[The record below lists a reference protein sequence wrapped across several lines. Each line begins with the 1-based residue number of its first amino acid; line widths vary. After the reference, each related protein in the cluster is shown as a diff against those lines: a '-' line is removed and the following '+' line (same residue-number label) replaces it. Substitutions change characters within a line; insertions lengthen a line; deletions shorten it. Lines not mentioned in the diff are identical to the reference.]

1 MNILDNHIHS
11 HFSMDSKEDMEN
23 IIKRA
28 INLGVKHLT
37 FTDHLEYEDNKFTL
51 DLDKYVESIYKYKEK
66 YKKDINLLTG
76 IEIGYES
83 NIKNEIEDIINKYPF
98 DFVLCSTHSI
108 NSKKIYKDD
117 FFKGLTQKESYNK
130 YYQSII
136 DTTKEFRNFDIYG
149 HLDYI
154 IRYGNYGTKALYDDY
169 KDIIDEV
176 LKSIISIGK
185 GIEINTSGYRYNLD
199 NVHPS
204 IDILKRYKELGGEIL
219 TIGSDAHKAVDI
231 CSGFDKAYEILDYL
245 GFKYVCLFEKRKCK
259 FIKVEKDI
267 IHSA

>member
-51 DLDKYVESIYKYKEK
+51 DLNKYVESIYKYKEK

-98 DFVLCSTHSI
+98 DLC
-108 NSKKIYKDD
+108 
-117 FFKGLTQKESYNK
+117 
-130 YYQSII
+130 
-136 DTTKEFRNFDIYG
+136 
-149 HLDYI
+149 
-154 IRYGNYGTKALYDDY
+154 
-169 KDIIDEV
+169 
-176 LKSIISIGK
+176 
-185 GIEINTSGYRYNLD
+185 
-199 NVHPS
+199 
-204 IDILKRYKELGGEIL
+204 
-219 TIGSDAHKAVDI
+219 
-231 CSGFDKAYEILDYL
+231 
-245 GFKYVCLFEKRKCK
+245 YVQL
-259 FIKVEKDI
+259 IQ
-267 IHSA
+267 